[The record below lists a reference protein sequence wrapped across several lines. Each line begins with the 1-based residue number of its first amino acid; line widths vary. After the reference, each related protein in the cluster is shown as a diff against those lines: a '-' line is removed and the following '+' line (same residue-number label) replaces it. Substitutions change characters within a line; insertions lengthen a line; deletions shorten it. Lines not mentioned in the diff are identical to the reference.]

1 MPNPPK
7 LKLDNNLAK
16 ATEQAIQTYGP
27 MVDDLFNNAP
37 QARTAFAGLFTVYVN
52 KRIVS
57 GNLNKMGSDFMEF
70 VQSRPF
76 TESMKDKL
84 LAYLPTKKNEVK
96 AAFIIWTQLYKLK
109 MLVVTQLA
117 KQAEVGPIQGYL
129 QDGTQTQ
136 EGFVSNN
143 LKFVDRMGF
152 SRQNLAG
159 R

>member
-1 MPNPPK
+1 
-7 LKLDNNLAK
+7 
-16 ATEQAIQTYGP
+16 
-27 MVDDLFNNAP
+27 
-37 QARTAFAGLFTVYVN
+37 
-52 KRIVS
+52 
-57 GNLNKMGSDFMEF
+57 MGSDFLQF

-76 TESMKDKL
+76 TETMKAKL

-96 AAFIIWTQLYKLK
+96 AAFIIWVQLYKLK
-109 MLVVTQLA
+109 MLVVDQLA
-117 KQAEVGPIQGYL
+117 KQAEVGPIKGYL